1 MRTFS
6 AVVSAALITFAVGGE
21 PARALDGTP
30 SPNAVPAVPVAPAD
44 PSLALAGAAAAAAP
58 VMPNPALRAVAP
70 PVMPTSLGDAM
81 SQATEALRSGQKARA
96 VVALEYAAD
105 QGHSYAQ
112 WKLGR
117 MFADGDGVK
126 RDDLKAFNYFQKL
139 ADSYADDNPAGQRA
153 RWVSNAFVALG
164 HYYLDGIPN
173 SSVSPSPELAR
184 RMFGHAASYFGDPE
198 AQYQL
203 ATLYLD
209 GNGVERDP
217 KRAVPWLVPPATKGH
232 YKSQAILGRILFNG
246 EHGMRQRAAG
256 LMWLTVAC
264 DGPGAKE
271 PWITELRETS
281 VKQATDDER
290 ALALILL
297 KRWVE
302 GRRD

>member
-30 SPNAVPAVPVAPAD
+30 SPNAVPAVPIAPAD

-117 MFADGDGVK
+117 MFADGDGIK

-203 ATLYLD
+203 ATLYLN
-209 GNGVERDP
+209 GNGVARDA
-217 KRAVPWLVPPATKGH
+217 KRAVPWLVLAANKNH
-232 YKSQAILGRILFNG
+232 YRAQAVLGRIMFYG
-246 EHGMRQRAAG
+246 EHGQRQRAAG

-271 PWITELRETS
+271 PWIAQLRETA
-281 VKQATDDER
+281 VAQATDDER
-290 ALALILL
+290 AMAFILL